1 MATLS
6 AQPRFIRSITLD
18 RANKFLQADLYPDV
32 NLYSR
37 LYSKR
42 SAETIHLSVF
52 SVPDLKRISFQ
63 EAIAQDF
70 ESTTTGTSYGP
81 SWSTHWF
88 KLSLSIPTEWVGE
101 QVDLIWDSGSE
112 AMVWSA
118 DGIPRQGLTG
128 DRGNDRR
135 VEYTLAKKAKGGEP
149 KELYIEMAC
158 NGMFGTGNGN
168 QINPPQEDRTFF
180 LTQGKQIEI
189 AVPNKAAWSL
199 FYDMQTILGM
209 ANELPNDSARGQEA
223 LWTCNQVIDHF
234 ERHNLEESLQKC
246 LQIAKRFLCKTGPA
260 SGHRITAVGNCHID
274 TAWLW
279 PYAETRR
286 KTARS
291 WSTQLRLMEDYP
303 EYVFVC
309 SQAQQMEWLL
319 EDYPELFTQLQEAA
333 KRGQFQPIGG
343 SWVENDCNLPSGESL
358 CRQFLYGQR
367 FIEKHFGERSRVSWL
382 PDTFG
387 YSAQLPQIVK
397 QSGCKYFFTQK
408 LSWNNINKFPNTTF
422 NWVGLDGTRLLT
434 HMAPC
439 ETYTAQADVSDMVR
453 SIRNNRDLAFSNQ
466 SLLPYGNGDG
476 GGGPQRAML
485 ERLRRMKDLDGLPQC
500 QMGGAESF
508 FENVVESAHDLQE
521 WKGEL
526 YLEFHRGTY
535 TTQAL
540 TKKYN
545 RKLEILLREVELV
558 STLCLGLG
566 RNFFYPK
573 EDLDC
578 LWKDVLLNQ
587 FHDVLPGSAIEMVNK
602 DAREIYRKVELK
614 GRKLLNDALDSL
626 YEGTSLSDSQV
637 TSYSIFNTLHWPR
650 TEIIEVPSI
659 NGFQFAQ
666 YSPEKTAGY
675 LKVKQ
680 RGLQFTAVSQSQAVT
695 DTEAV
700 SVKQLAESEFVLENG
715 WILAKFN
722 DEGQLT
728 GLFDKNE
735 ARELVPSGEIGNQL
749 KLYDDVPP
757 YWLNWDI
764 EVYHLNTGRKA
775 GTAKAKIGEIGPLRA
790 TIVVEHKL
798 SETSSATQTI
808 VLTSVSPRIEFHMK
822 VNWDEVQT
830 LLKVEYIW
838 DIQSDFATYET
849 QFGFLQRPTT
859 YNTSLDSAKFEVC
872 GHKYVDLSEHGYGV
886 ALLNDCKY
894 GHSCHGNTM
903 RLSLL
908 RSGKAPDANSD
919 IGYHEFSYAVFP
931 HKGTFHEAQV
941 VQEAFQFNMPPIV
954 RPVAT
959 DSTKDIQRCSFFSL
973 EGSKNALLDTVKR
986 AEDSDDVIIRIYE
999 AFGGRAVFRLKS
1011 TFNVT
1016 SVHRCNILEDT
1027 GDTVRYNQQE
1037 KSTELLTLRAF
1048 EILTLKLKLKARSCK
1063 DNMASKSWVFV

>member
-18 RANKFLQADLYPDV
+18 RANRFLQADLYPHI

-42 SAETIHLSVF
+42 SAEAIRLSVF
-52 SVPDLKRISFQ
+52 SVPDLRRISFH
-63 EAIAQDF
+63 EAIAHDF
-70 ESTTTGTSYGP
+70 EKTTTGTSYGP

-88 KLSLSIPTEWVGE
+88 KLNLSIPAEWVGE
-101 QVDLIWDSGSE
+101 QVELIWDSGSE
-112 AMVWSA
+112 AMVWST

-135 VEYTLAKKAKGGEP
+135 VEYTLVKKAEV
-149 KELYIEMAC
+149 EV
-158 NGMFGTGNGN
+158 
-168 QINPPQEDRTFF
+168 
-180 LTQGKQIEI
+180 
-189 AVPNKAAWSL
+189 AVPNKVAWHL

-209 ANELPNDSARGQEA
+209 ANELPSDSTRGQEA
-223 LWTCNQVIDHF
+223 LWTCNQIIDHF
-234 ERHNLEESLQKC
+234 ERHNLEGSLQKC
-246 LQIAKRFLCKTGPA
+246 LQIAKTFLSKTGPP

-319 EDYPELFTQLQEAA
+319 EDYPMLFKQLQDAA

-343 SWVENDCNLPSGESL
+343 SWVESDCNLPSGESL

-367 FIEKHFGERSRVSWL
+367 FIERHFGERCRVSWL
-382 PDTFG
+382 PDSFG
-387 YSAQLPQIVK
+387 YSAQLPQIARK
-397 QSGCKYFFTQK
+397 SGCKYFFTQK

-422 NWVGLDGTRLLT
+422 NWVGLDGTRILS

-439 ETYTAQADVSDMVR
+439 ETYAAQADVGDMVR
-453 SIRNNRDLAFSNQ
+453 SIKNNHDLAFSNH

-485 ERLRRMKDLDGLPQC
+485 ERLRRMKDTDGLPQC
-500 QMGGAESF
+500 KMGGAETF
-508 FENVVESAHDLQE
+508 FERVVESAHDLQE

-526 YLEFHRGTY
+526 YFEFHRGTY
-535 TTQAL
+535 TSQAPI
-540 TKKYN
+540 KKYN
-545 RKLEILLREVELV
+545 RKLEILLREVEIT

-566 RNFFYPK
+566 RDLSYPK
-573 EDLDC
+573 ADLDR

-587 FHDVLPGSAIEMVNK
+587 FHDVLPGSSIEMVNK

-614 GRKLLNDALDSL
+614 GHQLLKDALDSL
-626 YEGTSLSDSQV
+626 HEGPSLSEGPI
-637 TSYSIFNTLHWPR
+637 TGFSILNTLHWPR
-650 TEIIEVPSI
+650 TEIIEAPSI

-666 YSPEKTAGY
+666 YSLDKTTGY
-675 LKVKQ
+675 LKVELG
-680 RGLQFTAVSQSQAVT
+680 GLKFTTVSQTQAKT
-695 DTEAV
+695 EKEAV
-700 SVKQLAESEFVLENG
+700 SVVHLASENEFVLENK
-715 WILAKFN
+715 WISAKFN
-722 DEGQLT
+722 DEGQLIS
-728 GLFDKNE
+728 LFDKRE
-735 ARELVPSGEIGNQL
+735 ARELVPQGEIGNKL
-749 KLYDDVPP
+749 RLYDDVPP

-764 EVYHLNTGRKA
+764 EIYHLNTGRKA
-775 GTAKAKIGEIGPLRA
+775 GTARARIGQIGPLRA

-808 VLTSVSPRIEFHMK
+808 VLTAISPRIEFHMK

-849 QFGFLQRPTT
+849 QFGSLQRPTT

-872 GHKYVDLSEHGYGV
+872 GHKYADLSEHGYGV

-919 IGYHEFSYAVFP
+919 IGYHEFSYAILP

-941 VQEAFQFNMPPIV
+941 VQEAFQFNIPPIV
-954 RPVAT
+954 RPIT
-959 DSTKDIQRCSFFSL
+959 SDSTQGIQRCSFFSL
-973 EGSKNALLDTVKR
+973 EGSKNAIMDTIKR

-999 AFGGRAVFRLKS
+999 AFGGRAAFRLRS
-1011 TFNVT
+1011 IFDIT
-1016 SVHRCNILEDT
+1016 SVHRCNILEDIE
-1027 GDTVRYNQQE
+1027 GAVRYNRQE
-1037 KSTELLTLRAF
+1037 NSTELLVLRAF
-1048 EILTLKLKLKARSCK
+1048 EILTLKLKLK
-1063 DNMASKSWVFV
+1063 

>member
-260 SGHRITAVGNCHID
+260 SGHRITAVGN
-274 TAWLW
+274 W

-680 RGLQFTAVSQSQAVT
+680 
-695 DTEAV
+695 
-700 SVKQLAESEFVLENG
+700 LAESEFVLENG

-999 AFGGRAVFRLKS
+999 AF
-1011 TFNVT
+1011 
-1016 SVHRCNILEDT
+1016 DT

-1048 EILTLKLKLKARSCK
+1048 EILTLKLKLK
-1063 DNMASKSWVFV
+1063 